1 VLVILLALTGGI
13 GSGKSTVSLLL
24 AANGAVIVDAD
35 EVAKQ
40 LQAPGGAVL
49 AAMVE
54 RWGSGILQPDGTL
67 NRQAVAD
74 IVFNEA
80 DELRALN
87 KMTHPAVRRE
97 MARQAREQA
106 DTGAVTIMDTP
117 LLVETFDKQ
126 PPFSGIVVVD
136 VPPEVA
142 VERLMRYRGFS
153 DVDAWA
159 RISQQADR
167 QERLGIAGFVIDN
180 SGPPEAL
187 DEQVGRMM
195 AWARTLAHVDPPPAP
210 RERVAGDQPSAN

>member
-1 VLVILLALTGGI
+1 MLVILLALTGGI

-24 AANGAVIVDAD
+24 AAHGAVIVDAD

-74 IVFNEA
+74 IVFNDA

-167 QERLGIAGFVIDN
+167 QERLAIAGFVIDN

-187 DEQVGRMM
+187 DEQVERMM
-195 AWARTLAHVDPPPAP
+195 AWARTLPQVDPPPPP
-210 RERVAGDQPSAN
+210 RERVVGDQRPSA

>member
-1 VLVILLALTGGI
+1 VILLALTGGI

-24 AANGAVIVDAD
+24 AAKGAVIIDAD

-54 RWGSGILQPDGTL
+54 RWGSGILQADGTL

-74 IVFNEA
+74 IVFNDR
-80 DELRALN
+80 DELAALN

-97 MARQAREQA
+97 MARQAREEA
-106 DTGAVTIMDTP
+106 ESGRVTIMDTP

-142 VERLMRYRGFS
+142 VERLVRYRGFS
-153 DVDAWA
+153 DVDAWS
-159 RISQQADR
+159 RISRQADR
-167 QERLGIAGFVIDN
+167 EERLAIAGFVVDN
-180 SGPPEAL
+180 SGPPDQL
-187 DEQVGRMM
+187 NEQVDRLM
-195 AWARTLAHVDPPPAP
+195 AWTATLPDVDPPPPP
-210 RERVAGDQPSAN
+210 RERAVGEERPAV